1 MSAAKIHAQ
10 AIISPEAK
18 IGAGVEVSA
27 FAVVGASVELGEGC
41 VLHPHAVVSGP
52 SKFGARN
59 VFHSFCVI
67 GGDPQDYTFGG
78 ERVELEAGDGNIYRE
93 YVTISRGTIKGG
105 GITRIGNNNFFLAYA
120 HVGHDCEIGSHTL
133 FVNGATLAGHVSVED
148 FVTVGA
154 LCIYRGEHRDYPGCA
169 AVFAGRDRAENQ
181 VLWAEHDRAGAQG
194 IFRGAD
200 QDAAESVPGAGALE
214 EEHDAGARSDAERA
228 SR

>member
-1 MSAAKIHAQ
+1 MSEAKVHAQ
-10 AIISPEAK
+10 AIVSPQAK
-18 IGAGVEVSA
+18 IGAGVEMGA
-27 FAVVGASVELGEGC
+27 FAVVGADVELGEGC
-41 VLHPHAVVSGP
+41 VLHPHAVVNGP

-154 LCIYRGEHRDYPGCA
+154 FSPVH
-169 AVFAGRDRAENQ
+169 
-181 VLWAEHDRAGAQG
+181 
-194 IFRGAD
+194 
-200 QDAAESVPGAGALE
+200 
-214 EEHDAGARSDAERA
+214 
-228 SR
+228 